1 MDDSRHYFEGR
12 AAQCRRLALSVG
24 DTRTSEQLAELA
36 LEFDA
41 KARDAG
47 LRESSERAASQDSPD
62 A

>member
-1 MDDSRHYFEGR
+1 MEDSRHYFEGR
-12 AAQCRRLALSVG
+12 AAQCRRLAQSVG
-24 DTRTSEQLAELA
+24 DVRTIEQLTELA

-47 LRESSERAASQDSPD
+47 PRESAERAAPQGSPD

>member
-1 MDDSRHYFEGR
+1 MEDGRQYFEER
-12 AAQCRRLALSVG
+12 AAQCRRLAQSVG
-24 DTRTSEQLAELA
+24 DTRTSHQLSELA

-47 LRESSERAASQDSPD
+47 PRESAERAASQDSPD

>member
-1 MDDSRHYFEGR
+1 MEDSRHYFEER
-12 AAQCRRLALSVG
+12 AAQCRRLAQSVG

-47 LRESSERAASQDSPD
+47 PRESAASQDSPD